1 MNLEKY
7 PNISKYFNS
16 IENKEKFL
24 ENIKNIK
31 ESDELNTILITDYN
45 VTTKISCYYLNHN
58 IPLSRNTN
66 TISIKTNYASYI
78 YYLTI
83 YLLISLNNNQYYSH
97 GEFIISFDTMVELVE
112 ELNTFVHNVIEKYK
126 LDDTLN
132 NIIQSLKD
140 LINTEKIEKIEKIE
154 DIYDE
159 KGLFSDQIVPD
170 INNNV
175 VKTLVNIKN

>member
-1 MNLEKY
+1 MNSEKY
-7 PNISKYFNS
+7 PNISKYFNA
-16 IENKEKFL
+16 IENKEKFID
-24 ENIKNIK
+24 NIKNIK
-31 ESDELNTILITDYN
+31 DSDDELNTILITDYN

-58 IPLSRNTN
+58 IPLARNTN
-66 TISIKTNYASYI
+66 TISIKTNYASYV

-97 GEFIISFDTMVELVE
+97 GEFIIAFDTMVELVE
-112 ELNTFVHNVIEKYK
+112 ELNTFIQNVVEQYK
-126 LDDTLN
+126 LDDLLN

-140 LINTEKIEKIEKIE
+140 MINIEKIE
-154 DIYDE
+154 DIYNE
-159 KGLFSDQIVPD
+159 KELFSDEITPD

>member
-1 MNLEKY
+1 MNSEKY
-7 PNISKYFNS
+7 LNILKYYNS
-16 IENKEKFL
+16 IKNKDKFF

-31 ESDELNTILITDYN
+31 ESDNELNTIFITDYN

-58 IPLSRNTN
+58 IPLARNTN
-66 TISIKTNYASYI
+66 TISIKTNYASYV

-112 ELNTFVHNVIEKYK
+112 ELNSFVHGVVEQYK
-126 LDDTLN
+126 LDDILS

-140 LINTEKIEKIEKIE
+140 LSNIEIIE
-154 DIYDE
+154 DIYNE
-159 KGLFSDQIVPD
+159 KELFSDEISSD
-170 INNNV
+170 INKNI
-175 VKTLVNIKN
+175 VKTLVSNKN

>member
-1 MNLEKY
+1 MNSEKY

-16 IENKEKFL
+16 IENKQKFL
-24 ENIKNIK
+24 DNIKNIK
-31 ESDELNTILITDYN
+31 DSDDELNTILITDYD

-58 IPLSRNTN
+58 IPLARNTN
-66 TISIKTNYASYI
+66 TISIKTNYASYV

-112 ELNTFVHNVIEKYK
+112 ELNTFVQNVVEKYK
-126 LDDTLN
+126 LDDILN
-132 NIIQSLKD
+132 NIVQSLTD
-140 LINTEKIEKIEKIE
+140 MINIEKIE
-154 DIYDE
+154 DIYNE
-159 KGLFSDQIVPD
+159 KELFSDDITPD